1 MFKAKTW
8 RQRSKKERKALLE
21 ISARTKSE
29 IRRIKK
35 SPCADCGNSFNPE
48 SMDFDHVR
56 GTKLKNISQI
66 SVLSLALEEIKKCEL
81 VCSNCHRVRTRK
93 RAIEA
98 SSKKA
103 MQRDR
108 IYSLCKSFMLENDE
122 NKADS
127 LPIWYIDR
135 PSST

>member
-8 RQRSKKERKALLE
+8 RQRPKKERKALLE

-66 SVLSLALEEIKKCEL
+66 SVLRLALEEIKKCEL

-103 MQRDR
+103 RQRDR
-108 IYSLCKSFMLENDE
+108 IDSLCKSFMLGNDE